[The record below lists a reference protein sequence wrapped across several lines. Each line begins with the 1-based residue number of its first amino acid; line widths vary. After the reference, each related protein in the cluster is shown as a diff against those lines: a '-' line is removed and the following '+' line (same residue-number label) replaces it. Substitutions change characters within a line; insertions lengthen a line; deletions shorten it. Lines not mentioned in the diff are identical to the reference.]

1 MGVIDEVQASA
12 EWIAS
17 ALSSSGYR
25 ADFTASSLW
34 EIERFFED
42 HAPGGSARP
51 DGLLGS
57 SVGARLFGLGGYIG
71 EVIRRGVGGAWQVD
85 DGDPAAEINVALIL
99 PGGTQIWPVQR
110 VMKRFQNGSED
121 NVAVYGHVLGLDVG
135 GWPS

>member
-1 MGVIDEVQASA
+1 MVDEVQASA

-17 ALSSSGYR
+17 ALSGSGYR
-25 ADFTASSLW
+25 ADFSPPSLW

-57 SVGARLFGLGGYIG
+57 NVGARLFGLGGYVG
-71 EVIRRGVGGAWQVD
+71 EGIRRGLGGAWQAD
-85 DGDPAAEINVALIL
+85 DDDPAAEINVALML
-99 PGGTQIWPVQR
+99 PGGSQIWPVQR

-121 NVAVYGHVLGLDVG
+121 NVAVYGLVLGLNVR
-135 GWPS
+135 GWTA